1 MDIDLWSPRL
11 VAGFSAG
18 EDSEFPPSRDAMLAR
33 LCRAKRLGAGILA
46 TPTGHASQVLLKQA
60 GLEGQMEEINA
71 TLTQLT
77 RQAAGSDGLVAGTSA
92 P

>member
-18 EDSEFPPSRDAMLAR
+18 EDSEFSPSRDAMLAR

-46 TPTGHASQVLLKQA
+46 TPTGHASHNDNLHLSVPPFPD
-60 GLEGQMEEINA
+60 I
-71 TLTQLT
+71 
-77 RQAAGSDGLVAGTSA
+77 R
-92 P
+92 